1 MQDAADAENRL
12 VGQISILLRCGV
24 DVYAAARSGCRRR
37 VLGWCGVVT
46 YGSVISTLSESERN
60 SIFVYDAY
68 EAALAVALISGGI
81 WNIRSRLSTNKP
93 PLIAAVVLTGFFI
106 VPDVINLVEIATSG
120 AEMRNLLAVFWH
132 VALLVL
138 AIRLLRFKQPPPTE
152 REPLG
157 QPLSQQ

>member
-1 MQDAADAENRL
+1 M
-12 VGQISILLRCGV
+12 
-24 DVYAAARSGCRRR
+24 
-37 VLGWCGVVT
+37 T